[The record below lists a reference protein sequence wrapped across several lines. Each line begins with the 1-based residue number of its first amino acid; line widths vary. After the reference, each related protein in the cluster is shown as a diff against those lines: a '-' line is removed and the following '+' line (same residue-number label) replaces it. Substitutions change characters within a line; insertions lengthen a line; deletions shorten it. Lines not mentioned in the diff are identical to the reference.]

1 MARQRKPAKLGLDP
15 ASYNPVGLRAYSTEQ
30 LRAEYASLR
39 PEAMAR
45 LESLGRSKHGRKSKT
60 YKENKGKYPTIK
72 QIGND
77 RRALERKL
85 QDMARFVTSKRST
98 AAGQRDILRKQVES
112 LHKNP
117 GYDWVNMNNAP
128 DFYDFLDWLDAQ
140 SEKDLFYELLKSYDP
155 RDKESI
161 KHAGDDMKLA
171 FEIWMENQEDD
182 PFDAMNEDES
192 KEDEDEIEEDLPEP
206 EPEPDMQPQPKPRQA
221 GRPRGEK
228 YPAKKKA
235 GRRGKQKKQ
244 KKKKKRG
251 RR

>member
-30 LRAEYASLR
+30 LKREYASLR

-45 LESLGRSKHGRKSKT
+45 LESLGKSKYGSRSKT
-60 YKENKGKYPTIK
+60 YKENKGQFPTVK

-85 QDMARFVTSKRST
+85 QEMARFVTSKRST

-117 GYDWVNMNNAP
+117 GYDWVNMSNAI

-140 SEKDLFYELLKSYDP
+140 SEKQEFYELLKSYDP
-155 RDKESI
+155 RDRKSVE
-161 KHAGDDMKLA
+161 HAGDDMQRA
-171 FEIWMENQEDD
+171 FETWMENQGDD
-182 PFDAMNEDES
+182 PYDAMN
-192 KEDEDEIEEDLPEP
+192 KDEIEEETEDEEEQAIQAPEP
-206 EPEPDMQPQPKPRQA
+206 QKRTKEP
-221 GRPRGEK
+221 GRPKGEK
-228 YPAKKKA
+228 YPAKKRA
-235 GRRGKQKKQ
+235 GRRGKQKQ
-244 KKKKKRG
+244 KRRKKRG
-251 RR
+251 R

>member
-15 ASYNPVGLRAYSTEQ
+15 AAYNPVGLRAYSTEQ

-45 LESLGRSKHGRKSKT
+45 LESLGRSKHGSRSKT

-128 DFYDFLDWLDAQ
+128 DFYDFLDWLDSQ
-140 SEKDLFYELLKSYDP
+140 SEKELFYELLKSYDP

-161 KHAGDDMKLA
+161 KHAGDDMKRA

-182 PFDAMNEDES
+182 PFDAMNEDE
-192 KEDEDEIEEDLPEP
+192 DNEEELQPE
-206 EPEPDMQPQPKPRQA
+206 PQPKPRQP

-235 GRRGKQKKQ
+235 GKRGKQKKQ
-244 KKKKKRG
+244 KKQKRKKRG

>member
-30 LRAEYASLR
+30 LRTEYAALR

-45 LESLGRSKHGRKSKT
+45 LESLGKSKYGRRSKT
-60 YKENKGKYPTIK
+60 FKENRGQFPTVK

-85 QDMARFVTSKRST
+85 QEIARFVTSKRST

-117 GYDWVNMNNAP
+117 GYDWVNMSNAV

-140 SEKDLFYELLKSYDP
+140 GEKNLFYELLKSYDP
-155 RDKESI
+155 RDRKSVE
-161 KHAGDDMKLA
+161 HAGDDMQSA
-171 FEIWMENQEDD
+171 FETWMQNQGDD
-182 PFDAMNEDES
+182 PYDAMNKDETEDE
-192 KEDEDEIEEDLPEP
+192 EEQAIPAPEP
-206 EPEPDMQPQPKPRQA
+206 QKRTQQPSRPM
-221 GRPRGEK
+221 GRPMGEK
-228 YPAKKKA
+228 YPAKKRA
-235 GRRGKQKKQ
+235 GRRGKQKQ
-244 KKKKKRG
+244 KRRKKRG
-251 RR
+251 R